1 MGRAQECALC
11 SSQCTIDSLMLA
23 SRETLVV
30 QNYGLLLLDE
40 LAEVRSVKE
49 VDLLCADL
57 SIW

>member
-1 MGRAQECALC
+1 
-11 SSQCTIDSLMLA
+11 MLA